1 VEGELDRAAPQSLPD
16 VSGPDVSQPDV
27 SQPGDTAP
35 LPVEERRVRVA
46 DDVTLRTLV
55 HRPAEETGAP
65 FLLVH
70 GLASN
75 ALLWSGVARR
85 LAAAGHVAVA
95 VDQRAHGRSDASDAL
110 DFATLSADLV
120 VVTET
125 LGLDRP
131 IAVGQSWGG
140 NVVLEFAVRHAE
152 VARSAVA
159 VDGGLIQL
167 GDRFDTF
174 DDCWA
179 QLSPPEFDGMDLATL
194 AGHVATR
201 CAGWPEG
208 AAEAQMA
215 SMIAG
220 ADGSVRAILTRERHR
235 RIVGHLFA
243 HRPLDRLVALEVP
256 MLLMPV
262 VGGSRR
268 IVDERLIARA
278 RELGDVEVVRLE
290 GRDHDVHL
298 EDPETVASL
307 LIRWAAGEALPEVA

>member
-1 VEGELDRAAPQSLPD
+1 VIPVEAQSLP
-16 VSGPDVSQPDV
+16 GI
-27 SQPGDTAP
+27 
-35 LPVEERRVRVA
+35 EERRVSVA
-46 DDVTLRTLV
+46 DGVMLRTFV

-75 ALLWSGVARR
+75 ALLWDGVARR
-85 LAAAGHVAVA
+85 LAAAGHVAVS
-95 VDQRAHGRSDASDAL
+95 VDQRSHGASDPSDAL

-120 VVTET
+120 VVAGT
-125 LGLDRP
+125 LGLEQP

-140 NVVLEFAVRHAE
+140 NVVLELAVRHAE
-152 VARSAVA
+152 AVRSAVA

-179 QLSPPEFDGMDLATL
+179 QLSPPEFDGMSLATL
-194 AGHVATR
+194 TGQLAAR
-201 CAGWPEG
+201 CAGWPQG
-208 AAEAQMA
+208 ATEAQMGN
-215 SMIAG
+215 MTVG

-235 RIVGHLFA
+235 TIVGHLFA

-256 MLLMPV
+256 MLLLPV
-262 VGGSRR
+262 TGGTRR
-268 IVDERLIARA
+268 VVDERLIARA
-278 RELGDVEVVRLE
+278 RELGDVDVVRLE

-298 EDPETVASL
+298 EDPDTLASL
-307 LIRWAAGEALPEVA
+307 LVRWAAGGTLPEVA

>member
-1 VEGELDRAAPQSLPD
+1 LPPPVPQSLPAAAE
-16 VSGPDVSQPDV
+16 Q
-27 SQPGDTAP
+27 
-35 LPVEERRVRVA
+35 RVA
-46 DDVTLRTLV
+46 VEGGITLRTLV
-55 HRPAEETGAP
+55 HRPVEVTGDP

-75 ALLWSGVARR
+75 ALLWDGVARR

-95 VDQRAHGRSDASDAL
+95 VDQRAHGRSDPSDAL

-120 VVTET
+120 VVSET

-140 NVVLEFAVRHAE
+140 NVVLELAVRHAE
-152 VARSAVA
+152 SVRSAVA
-159 VDGGLIQL
+159 LDGGLIQL

-179 QLSPPEFDGMDLATL
+179 QLSPPVFDGMDLATL
-194 AGHVATR
+194 TGHVAAR

-208 AAEAQMA
+208 AAAAQMGN
-215 SMIAG
+215 MTTG
-220 ADGSVRAILTRERHR
+220 PDGSVRAILTRERHR
-235 RIVGHLFA
+235 SIVGHLFS

-256 MLLMPV
+256 MLLLPV
-262 VGGSRR
+262 TGGTRR
-268 IVDERLIARA
+268 VVDERLIARA
-278 RELGDVEVVRLE
+278 RELGDVDVVRLE

-298 EDPETVASL
+298 QDPDTVAAL
-307 LIRWAAGEALPEVA
+307 LIRWAAGDALPEVA